1 MHQPPSTPPH
11 HQRAAAPL
19 RRSLLALGLLAGLAG
34 ALPASAAGEAAG
46 YPAKPVKVVVPFAPG
61 GGADVVARMVFA
73 RVSAKLGQSFVIENR
88 GGAGGIVG
96 TDAVAK
102 AAPDGYTLLLGQT
115 GPNALNPSLFAKI
128 PYDPIA
134 DFAPVVQLTA
144 YPYVIV
150 VHPSV
155 PANTFAELLALAKA
169 KPGELSFGTAGT
181 GSSAQLAAEL
191 FMRTTGTR
199 MTHVP
204 YKGAGPALAD
214 TVAGVLTMTFGDMA
228 SSTPLITS
236 GRLRGLAVTGQRRT
250 VLLPNVPTVSESGFP
265 WFEALAWHGV
275 YAPAGTPQEIVD
287 KLNKEIVA
295 VLSEPEVRERL
306 LKDGIEPVGASPAA
320 FGAYTREEIRKWGA
334 IVREAKIRL
343 DQ

>member
-1 MHQPPSTPPH
+1 MRNIS
-11 HQRAAAPL
+11 RSDSALRRRLLAAAL
-19 RRSLLALGLLAGLAG
+19 SAGVVA
-34 ALPASAAGEAAG
+34 AVPARAAGEAAG

-73 RVSAKLGQSFVIENR
+73 RVSTRLGQSFVIENR

-102 AAPDGYTLLLGQT
+102 SAPDGYTLLLGQT

-128 PYDPIA
+128 PYDPVA

-155 PANTFAELLALAKA
+155 PANTFAELLALARA
-169 KPGELSFGTAGT
+169 KPGQLSFGTAGT

-250 VLLPNVPTVSESGFP
+250 VLLPGVPTVSESGFP
-265 WFEALAWHGV
+265 GFEALAWHGV
-275 YAPAGTPQEIVD
+275 YAPAGTPREIVD

-295 VLSEPEVRERL
+295 VLAEPEVRERL

-320 FGAYTREEIRKWGA
+320 FGAYTREEIRKWGE
-334 IVREAKIRL
+334 IVRAANIRL
-343 DQ
+343 EQ

>member
-1 MHQPPSTPPH
+1 MHGAP
-11 HQRAAAPL
+11 RASFRPL
-19 RRSLLALGLLAGLAG
+19 RRGLLTLGVLAGLAG
-34 ALPASAAGEAAG
+34 AFPAQAAGEGAA
-46 YPAKPVKVVVPFAPG
+46 YPVKPVKVVVPFAPG
-61 GGADVVARMVFA
+61 GGADVVARLVFA

-102 AAPDGYTLLLGQT
+102 APADGYTLLLGQT

-128 PYDPIA
+128 PYDPVA

-155 PANTFAELLALAKA
+155 PANNFAELLALAKA
-169 KPGELSFGTAGT
+169 KPGQLTFGTAGT

-191 FMRTTGTR
+191 FMRTTGTSL
-199 MTHVP
+199 THVP

-228 SSTPLITS
+228 SSTPLITG
-236 GRLRGLAVTGQRRT
+236 GRLRGLAVTGPKRT

-265 WFEALAWHGV
+265 GFEALAWHGV

-287 KLNKEIVA
+287 KLNKEIAA
-295 VLSEPEVRERL
+295 VLAEPEVRERL

-320 FGAYTREEIRKWGA
+320 FAAYTREEIRKWGA
-334 IVREAKIRL
+334 IVRAANIRL
-343 DQ
+343 EQ